1 MIDSK
6 DIYGIQRPLNNC
18 LLCGADIIDQEKH
31 PSLIDKSDEDTIRK
45 DYCFNCWEK
54 IENKKYFSFWVAKRI
69 KPGPDRRTTRAER
82 NRSLLQLFLSLYNS
96 DQQRFRSHLFI
107 LSHLL
112 MRYQVFKWKET
123 KFVEKTEQD
132 ESQLDAE
139 LPTTPDIGSQP
150 TNISIEPEQSPSY
163 QPANLIVFERRET
176 GEEYIV
182 EDVSLDDESLIEIK
196 KEIDSITEIK
206 EQ

>member
-1 MIDSK
+1 
-6 DIYGIQRPLNNC
+6 
-18 LLCGADIIDQEKH
+18 
-31 PSLIDKSDEDTIRK
+31 
-45 DYCFNCWEK
+45 
-54 IENKKYFSFWVAKRI
+54 
-69 KPGPDRRTTRAER
+69 
-82 NRSLLQLFLSLYNS
+82 
-96 DQQRFRSHLFI
+96 
-107 LSHLL
+107 